1 MLVDVVR
8 KIVPDFERLGFTF
21 CRGAFHDFH
30 LVIGNVGED
39 LLRTVGEENGPERI
53 MLFDDFADGVF
64 DFGNSVLRFD
74 FKVIMRVVLAEFKV
88 LVSPVQV
95 GELNACHREFSA
107 FAGFARIRGGK
118 RIGGSFGNNH
128 VFDGFGKV
136 PSVLCIQNGNERDA
150 DAVFLVNALRDS
162 LSLDG
167 IAAKFEEVETA
178 IDFLE
183 LENRFPDVDNHGL
196 RFGED
201 YCCFGFS
208 RICCGRSAC
217 GEILH
222 KRFAVEL
229 SVGR

>member
-30 LVIGNVGED
+30 LVIGNVGEN
-39 LLRTVGEENGPERI
+39 LLRTVGEEDCAECVV
-53 MLFDDFADGVF
+53 LFYDFADGVF

-74 FKVIMRVVLAEFKV
+74 FEVIMRVVLAEFKV

-118 RIGGSFGNNH
+118 RVGCTFGNNH

-150 DAVFLVNALRDS
+150 DAVFLVNALCDS

-167 IAAKFEEVETA
+167 IAAEFEKVETA

-183 LENRFPDVDNHGL
+183 FENRFPDVDNHGL

-201 YCCFGFS
+201 NRSFGFN
-208 RICCGRSAC
+208 RICCGCRAC